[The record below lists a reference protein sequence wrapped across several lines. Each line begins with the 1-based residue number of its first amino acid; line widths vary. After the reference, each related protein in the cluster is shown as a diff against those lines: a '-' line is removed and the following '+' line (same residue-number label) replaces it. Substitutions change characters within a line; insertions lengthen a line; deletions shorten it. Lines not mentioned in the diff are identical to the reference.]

1 MIARS
6 LVPEAEDL
14 IVAALSPR
22 LREALA
28 GYVQALD
35 AAKPP
40 LAPSTRRV
48 YQSRVTGYLG
58 WLNGRGNAAAA
69 LRDPG
74 ARNAAVT
81 EYQRW
86 LRDEQERATSAVNA
100 VLTAVDDFYRRLGL
114 GAAVI
119 TRDAV
124 TPNPSASLPPATL
137 RAVEA
142 ALGGEGMSADEA
154 ARERAVVDL
163 MRFAGL
169 AGAEIAALD
178 VTDVRLPDA
187 ETPDAAASIHTGG
200 RGGRDLPAHP
210 TLVASLRAWLAA
222 RASWPG
228 VEDSPALFVNRTG
241 GRLSARF
248 VTMIVQQLGARAGVE
263 LGPAVL
269 RATFAEQ
276 LAAADVAPAAVAA
289 LTGRRVPDR
298 PEPPPFPQ
306 LRDAVLKL

>member
-6 LVPEAEDL
+6 LVPEAEDQ

-22 LREALA
+22 LREALN

-35 AAKPP
+35 AASPP

-48 YQSRVTGYLG
+48 YQSRVTGYLS
-58 WLNGRGNAAAA
+58 WLHERGNAAAA
-69 LRDPG
+69 LRDPA
-74 ARNAAVT
+74 ARNTAVT

-86 LRDEQERATSAVNA
+86 LRDEQQRAVSAVNA

-119 TRDAV
+119 TRDVV
-124 TPNPSASLPPATL
+124 TPNPSAGLPAQAL
-137 RAVEA
+137 RAVNA
-142 ALGGEGMSADEA
+142 ALGGEGMSAEEA

-169 AGAEIAALD
+169 SGAEIAALD

-187 ETPDAAASIHTGG
+187 ETAEAAARIHIGG
-200 RGGRDLPAHP
+200 GGRDLPLHP
-210 TLVASLRAWLAA
+210 DLLASLRVWLTA
-222 RASWPG
+222 RANWPG
-228 VEDSPALFVNRTG
+228 AEGSPALFVNRTG

-248 VTMIVQQLGARAGVE
+248 VTMIVQQLGERAGVE

-269 RATFAEQ
+269 RATFAER

-298 PEPPPFPQ
+298 REPPPFPQ